1 MGTPLLAGGPGV
13 RPAASSP
20 ALSTDVALPHANR
33 GVLRAGLSGAP
44 SATTPTAS
52 SATASRQLSLGSAS
66 VFASAEGASRSP
78 APAPIVFADE
88 RKSKPGPSQL
98 AKHQK
103 AAPAAILGPKDIDVA
118 SRRKA
123 AVKLL
128 DALPTGWMPRSAAL
142 DDEEA
147 RAAMVEVLVRNGGL
161 RGDSNDVTRLTIKDV
176 VDWRWSL
183 DPARKDQIP
192 VWVRKGDDGA
202 PSSSL
207 LAPRDTAASR
217 DWMVAQGRSSARAQK
232 ILITFGYVTDLAD
245 DPNVAFARVAERV
258 VREGPKPHARSFV
271 KASSLAELAWTLA
284 IGEPRRGIEHYG
296 AYSTDDVMGLV
307 ADEAARPVSPLV
319 YHAAVSFALLAS
331 GQRGG
336 SIFRGTWVANPP
348 DVESAA
354 SDVRALSGCDDFEV
368 VTILN
373 EGADKSA
380 SVGVAHAFPVIEI
393 GGVDMRAVFRRVAGE
408 RGGKPVSAQFV
419 PEKGHPNDPSRA
431 SGWAGGSLADA
442 PPWQQASYLDKMRK
456 AGDLALSAAT
466 AVPIA
471 ELSALEE
478 TGGHQYRHLI
488 ELLVALNWPET
499 QCNWVSDHAG
509 AAVAGTA
516 TTGTANRHKR
526 KRPGT
531 AIAVYAARYNQR
543 QHLWAR
549 LRFQLALRAMLVCV
563 GGFDGIDPGESWESV
578 VARATSNGFVAD
590 DPRWAPASG
599 AQCRE
604 LAK

>member
-1 MGTPLLAGGPGV
+1 
-13 RPAASSP
+13 
-20 ALSTDVALPHANR
+20 
-33 GVLRAGLSGAP
+33 LSGEP
-44 SATTPTAS
+44 SAATPTAS

-66 VFASAEGASRSP
+66 VFASGEGASRSP
-78 APAPIVFADE
+78 AVAPLVFADE
-88 RKSKPGPSQL
+88 RKPKAGPSKLSKPPQP
-98 AKHQK
+98 K
-103 AAPAAILGPKDIDVA
+103 AAPAAALDPKDIDVA
-118 SRRKA
+118 TRRKA
-123 AVKLL
+123 AVMLL
-128 DALPTGWMPRSAAL
+128 EALPTGWMPRSAAL
-142 DDEEA
+142 NDEEA
-147 RAAMVEVLVRNGGL
+147 RESTIEVLVRNGGL
-161 RGDSNDVTRLTIKDV
+161 RGDSNKVARLTIKDALE
-176 VDWRWSL
+176 WRWSL
-183 DPARKDQIP
+183 DPKRKDQVP

-207 LAPRDTAASR
+207 LAPRDAPAFR
-217 DWMVAQGRSSARAQK
+217 DWLLAQGRNGSRAQK
-232 ILITFGYVTDLAD
+232 VLITFGYLTDLAD

-284 IGEPRRGIEHYG
+284 IGTPRRGIDGYDS
-296 AYSTDDVMGLV
+296 YSPDDVMGLV
-307 ADEAARPVSPLV
+307 ADEASRPVSPLV

-336 SIFRGTWVANPP
+336 SIFRGTWVANTP
-348 DVESAA
+348 DVQGAA
-354 SDVRALSGCDDFEV
+354 DDVRSLSGCSEFEV
-368 VTILN
+368 FSILN

-380 SVGVAHAFPVIEI
+380 SVGVVHAFPVVEI
-393 GGVDMRAVFRRVAGE
+393 GGVDMRAVFRKVAGE
-408 RGGKPVSAQFV
+408 REGKTVSAQFV
-419 PEKGHPNDPSRA
+419 PEKGRPNDPSHA
-431 SGWAGGSLADA
+431 SGWVGGSLAKA

-456 AGDLALSAAT
+456 AGDLALSAAA

-488 ELLVALNWPET
+488 ELLVALDWPEA

-509 AAVAGTA
+509 AAVAGAA
-516 TTGTANRHKR
+516 TTGAANRNKR

-549 LRFQLALRAMLVCV
+549 LRFQLALRAMLACV
-563 GGFDGIDPGESWESV
+563 GGFDGIDSDESWESV
-578 VARATSNGFVAD
+578 VARAKSNGFVAND
-590 DPRWAPASG
+590 SRWAPASS

-604 LAK
+604 LAR